1 MLTLDSC
8 IGRNNDVPWRII
20 EEEAVL
26 VSVDRGEVIHL
37 NSVGA
42 QIWNSIESKTKVSEI
57 IEYIY
62 ETFDVDKD
70 AAAKDALE
78 FLKRLKE
85 ARVIDVS

>member
-8 IGRNNDVPWRII
+8 VARNNDVPWRII

-42 QIWNSIESKTKVSEI
+42 QIWNSIENKKKVSEI

-70 AAAKDALE
+70 AAGKDALE